1 MCHDLLENDSEL
13 TPSEELFL
21 IMQEKYIQIVGAA
34 RAWLSKPTGWSE
46 PSSSSNDVLTLL
58 NAPEVE
64 FEPFSGDPLK
74 YSVSISIFDELVGK
88 TNLSAESKLT
98 RLIQSTSGE
107 AKMAIKNCALVGGQ
121 VGYDQAIALLR
132 KRFGNSNLIAR
143 SIIDNLISSKNV
155 SPKDLAQLADN
166 ISIAHTTLKKLS
178 MLPEIDTE
186 GSTLGILQRCPHFVK
201 APWRRKALKLKDS
214 SGEYPKF
221 EDFFKIYD
229 THCVCSK

>member
-1 MCHDLLENDSEL
+1 MLENDSEL

-34 RAWLSKPTGWSE
+34 RAWLSKPTGCSE
-46 PSSSSNDVLTLL
+46 PSYSSNDVLTLL
-58 NAPEVE
+58 NALEVE

-88 TNLSAESKLT
+88 TNLSAESKLA

-107 AKMAIKNCALVGGQ
+107 AKMAIKNSALVGGQ

-166 ISIAHTTLKKLS
+166 ISIA
-178 MLPEIDTE
+178 IQD
-186 GSTLGILQRCPHFVK
+186 
-201 APWRRKALKLKDS
+201 
-214 SGEYPKF
+214 
-221 EDFFKIYD
+221 
-229 THCVCSK
+229 